1 MISKWRLR
9 QDRTVA
15 TGRPPGADP
24 SVQHV
29 WGRRRP
35 SPGFGPSPR
44 LPHDLFNGTRVEL
57 ARSKPGQTILYLG
70 NPRRLDLLD
79 FVVETLKQQFGE
91 ASSIPNGQSQRSG
104 LEFSNRRDHELPPF
118 SSRGT
123 ESDLRA
129 TPALRPADPHRL
141 RGHRPADETDARVKH
156 QVIRMAR

>member
-104 LEFSNRRDHELPPF
+104 LD
-118 SSRGT
+118 
-123 ESDLRA
+123 
-129 TPALRPADPHRL
+129 RPADPHRL